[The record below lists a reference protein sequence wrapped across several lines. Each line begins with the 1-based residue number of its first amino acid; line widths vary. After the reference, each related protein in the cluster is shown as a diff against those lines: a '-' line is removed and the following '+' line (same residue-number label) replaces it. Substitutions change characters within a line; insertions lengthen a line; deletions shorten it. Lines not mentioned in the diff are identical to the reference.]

1 MVNEK
6 KLREL
11 ILEKGFKLKYIAEKL
26 DLSPMGFRL
35 KLTNK
40 NDFTVNEAYKI
51 AEILNIRG
59 YPLESEIF
67 LPILDT

>member
-26 DLSPMGFRL
+26 ELSPMGFRL

-40 NDFTVNEAYKI
+40 NDFTVNEAVFSPDFRVI
-51 AEILNIRG
+51 VVGVIVAMS
-59 YPLESEIF
+59 PSF
-67 LPILDT
+67 P